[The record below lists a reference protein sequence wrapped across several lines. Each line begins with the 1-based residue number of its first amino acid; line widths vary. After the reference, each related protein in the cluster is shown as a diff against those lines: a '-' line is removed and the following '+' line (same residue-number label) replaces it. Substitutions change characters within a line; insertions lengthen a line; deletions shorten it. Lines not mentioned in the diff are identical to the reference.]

1 MAMQKDFLKDGPEDT
16 TPEKRNM
23 RLSSALAAAPYLQKG
38 IIMIERVE
46 EGEKGWTIYS
56 HG

>member
-1 MAMQKDFLKDGPEDT
+1 MSMQKDFLKDGPEDT
-16 TPEKRNM
+16 TPEKRNAHLCQA
-23 RLSSALAAAPYLQKG
+23 LSTAPFNMKG

>member
-1 MAMQKDFLKDGPEDT
+1 MAMQKDFIKDGPEDS

-23 RLSSALAAAPYLQKG
+23 RLSSALATAPFNTRG

-46 EGEKGWTIYS
+46 EGEKGWTVYS

>member
-46 EGEKGWTIYS
+46 EGDKGWTIYS

>member
-1 MAMQKDFLKDGPEDT
+1 MPMQKDFLKDGPEDS
-16 TPEKRNM
+16 TPEKLNM
-23 RLSSALAAAPYLQKG
+23 RLSSALAAAPYLQKR

-46 EGEKGWTIYS
+46 EGEKGWTIFS